1 MLKKCLKNPPL
12 QTGFPIAPS
21 LQTIKQASIGINM
34 DFETVPTM
42 IDQDENL
49 NPDPFANYKD
59 MILKLTEEKYEALIE
74 SNKNATNYTAHKK

>member
-1 MLKKCLKNPPL
+1 
-12 QTGFPIAPS
+12 
-21 LQTIKQASIGINM
+21 M